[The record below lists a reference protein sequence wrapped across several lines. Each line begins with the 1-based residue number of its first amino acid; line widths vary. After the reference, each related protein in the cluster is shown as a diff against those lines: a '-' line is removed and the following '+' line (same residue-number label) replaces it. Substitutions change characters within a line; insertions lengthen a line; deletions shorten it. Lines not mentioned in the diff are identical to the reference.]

1 VSEPHP
7 AAVPF
12 VREADPAGDATKFTC
27 ALCGARFTHGT
38 LVCVSC
44 PLNAGCEVVKCPAC
58 GYQSPR
64 RSRIV
69 DFVRGIFTSGGRG

>member
-1 VSEPHP
+1 MSEADPQL
-7 AAVPF
+7 VPF
-12 VREADPAGDATKFTC
+12 VAKADENREATEFSC

-44 PLNAGCEVVKCPAC
+44 PMNVGCEVVKCPSC
-58 GYQSPR
+58 GYQFPR

-69 DFVRGIFTSGGRG
+69 DFARRLFGPGARG

>member
-1 VSEPHP
+1 MRTTDP
-7 AAVPF
+7 ASVPF
-12 VREADPAGDATKFTC
+12 VQAAEARGDATEFTC
-27 ALCGARFTHGT
+27 ALCSARFTHGT

-44 PLNAGCEVVKCPAC
+44 PLNVGCEVVKCPAC

-69 DFVRGIFTSGGRG
+69 DFVRGVFASGGRG